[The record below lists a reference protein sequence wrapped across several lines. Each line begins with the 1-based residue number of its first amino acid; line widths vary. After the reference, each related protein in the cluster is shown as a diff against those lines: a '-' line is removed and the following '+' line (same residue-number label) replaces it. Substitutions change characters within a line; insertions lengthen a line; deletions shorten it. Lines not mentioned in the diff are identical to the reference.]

1 MSTRDK
7 IINRIIGVRGERD
20 EREKSELYSKFTT
33 AFLVAYLGIFIIAT
47 ISLINDYVTR
57 QVKIPTIGIFVVF
70 LAVNIT
76 LMITI
81 RKNKLDTERVYTKE
95 EYEDLLRKNKMN
107 CLGATLFFS
116 IVMLLFDLVWLYMWK
131 ESLNLAFILIKDGLA
146 GVFFG
151 VMIYFVYK
159 RRIVK
164 KYKIE

>member
-20 EREKSELYSKFTT
+20 EKEKIELYSKFTT

-57 QVKIPTIGIFVVF
+57 QVNIPTIGIFAVF
-70 LAVNIT
+70 LAVNVT
-76 LMITI
+76 LMITV
-81 RKNKLDTERVYTKE
+81 RKNKLDTERVYTEK
-95 EYEDLLRKNKMN
+95 EYEELLRKNKMN
-107 CLGATLFFS
+107 CLGAALFFS

-131 ESLNLAFILIKDGLA
+131 ESLNLAFLLVKDGLA

-151 VMIYFVYK
+151 VMIYFASK
-159 RRIVK
+159 RKIAK
-164 KYKIE
+164 EYKIE